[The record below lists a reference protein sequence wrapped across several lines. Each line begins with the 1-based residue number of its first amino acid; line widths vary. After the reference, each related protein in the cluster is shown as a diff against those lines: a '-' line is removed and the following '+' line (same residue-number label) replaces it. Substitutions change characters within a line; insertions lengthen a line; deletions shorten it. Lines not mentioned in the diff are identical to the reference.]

1 MILSSTKSIEDSVR
15 SSKKQEEI
23 KEVAFGQV
31 INNYDIGV
39 HSIHWIFLCNAHQ
52 SIENMD

>member
-1 MILSSTKSIEDSVR
+1 MILSSTKSIQDSVR